1 MNNSPNFLNSIKP
14 EIRNLNVRTISKMI
28 ASKIITTTEL
38 QLQREPNFCKIL
50 NVAQHLTT
58 YEAVTYFV
66 DNQFFEEYGFQQ
78 LSLIRLQDIYDQLL
92 LNFYEHLR
100 NTIYYPEVVPH
111 V

>member
-78 LSLIRLQDIYDQLL
+78 LSLIRLQD
-92 LNFYEHLR
+92 
-100 NTIYYPEVVPH
+100 VVLGF
-111 V
+111 

>member
-78 LSLIRLQDIYDQLL
+78 LSLIRLQDIYDQQRWSHMFEQLKAYL
-92 LNFYEHLR
+92 
-100 NTIYYPEVVPH
+100 
-111 V
+111 

>member
-50 NVAQHLTT
+50 NVAQHLT
-58 YEAVTYFV
+58 EV
-66 DNQFFEEYGFQQ
+66 DQE
-78 LSLIRLQDIYDQLL
+78 I
-92 LNFYEHLR
+92 
-100 NTIYYPEVVPH
+100 
-111 V
+111 

>member
-92 LNFYEHLR
+92 PLYTTKIDNSLK
-100 NTIYYPEVVPH
+100 
-111 V
+111 

>member
-78 LSLIRLQDIYDQLL
+78 LSLIRLQDKRWSHLFEQLKAYL
-92 LNFYEHLR
+92 
-100 NTIYYPEVVPH
+100 
-111 V
+111 

>member
-78 LSLIRLQDIYDQLL
+78 VSLISLQNIYDQFLT
-92 LNFYEHLR
+92 NFYDHLT
-100 NTIYYPEVVPH
+100 NTPYYH
-111 V
+111 M

>member
-38 QLQREPNFCKIL
+38 QLKREPNFCKIL

-100 NTIYYPEVVPH
+100 NTIYYPMS
-111 V
+111 

>member
-1 MNNSPNFLNSIKP
+1 MNNSPSVLNSIKP

-78 LSLIRLQDIYDQLL
+78 LSLIRLQDIRGGPTC
-92 LNFYEHLR
+92 LN
-100 NTIYYPEVVPH
+100 N
-111 V
+111 

>member
-78 LSLIRLQDIYDQLL
+78 LRKLGELFIIEPLS
-92 LNFYEHLR
+92 E
-100 NTIYYPEVVPH
+100 
-111 V
+111 